1 MLHIED
7 LRGQCVLVTGASS
20 GIGAAVAEAYARQ
33 GARVVLHGHRS
44 AEGLSAA
51 VQRIQQA
58 GGDARALTADLGS
71 AGAAAAARQLVDD
84 AAQALGGL
92 DLLVNNAGA
101 IIAREPIATADEA
114 LLERVFDLN
123 GRSVL
128 AACQAAVPHMV
139 ARGGGAIINVGSIAA
154 LDGGGPGA
162 GLYAA
167 TKAFVH
173 SLTRH
178 LARDLAASNI
188 RVNAVAPGAMET
200 PFHVATPPERMQ
212 AMRAAIPMG
221 RLGVPADCIGAFLF
235 LASHELSGYITGQV
249 IHVNGGQAMP

>member
-1 MLHIED
+1 MLRIED
-7 LRGQCVLVTGASS
+7 LQGKCVLVTGASS
-20 GIGAAVAEAYARQ
+20 GIGAAVAEACARQ
-33 GARVVLHGHRS
+33 GARVVLHGHRN
-44 AEGLSAA
+44 AEGLAAA

-58 GGDARALTADLGS
+58 GGDARGMSADLGS
-71 AGAAAAARQLVDD
+71 AGAAASARKLVDD

-92 DLLVNNAGA
+92 DVLVNNAGA

-123 GRSVL
+123 ARSVL
-128 AACQAAVPHMV
+128 AACQAAVPHMLT
-139 ARGGGAIINVGSIAA
+139 RGGGSIINVGSIAA
-154 LDGGGPGA
+154 LDGGGRGA
-162 GLYAA
+162 GLYAS

-173 SLTRH
+173 TLTRH
-178 LARDLAASNI
+178 LARDLAPSNI
-188 RVNAVAPGAMET
+188 RVNAVAPGAIET
-200 PFHVATPPERMQ
+200 PFHAATPPERMQ

-235 LASHELSGYITGQV
+235 LASRELSGYITGQV